1 MYGHSKNI
9 TMSWKHFY
17 IALNHHLIETWLRD
31 CNDHNS
37 YRLKDC
43 NTVINN
49 SRKNMGGGGF
59 MMQLKNNISIIEE
72 FASELAESIS
82 VSVKVNN
89 EGYIFHIVKDV
100 NFKLAYTLENH
111 SFSDHLP
118 KCLKAIYYKHQRDI
132 VKNGSW

>member
-1 MYGHSKNI
+1 
-9 TMSWKHFY
+9 
-17 IALNHHLIETWLRD
+17 
-31 CNDHNS
+31 
-37 YRLKDC
+37 
-43 NTVINN
+43 
-49 SRKNMGGGGF
+49 
-59 MMQLKNNISIIEE
+59 MMQLKNNINIIEE

-89 EGYIFHIVKDV
+89 EGYIFHIVEDV

-132 VKNGSW
+132 VKNVS